1 MCLYEAAGLQ
11 ESKLEA
17 GRPTEALPR
26 KSQSLLPHLVG
37 HALTLPLDGRGGG
50 ALAPGARCARWDG
63 RTLWPCFPGSHRQNP
78 GAELP
83 AGALV
88 SSSHPLGPVAS
99 RPSPGIAR
107 LANFSHANLDTCLL
121 VSHWALIWFC
131 LTTHEA
137 EHLFVC
143 LLAIRGWGRT

>member
-1 MCLYEAAGLQ
+1 MFSGLPQTEPRCGITRWSAGLV
-11 ESKLEA
+11 LP
-17 GRPTEALPR
+17 PTGSR
-26 KSQSLLPHLVG
+26 
-37 HALTLPLDGRGGG
+37 
-50 ALAPGARCARWDG
+50 
-63 RTLWPCFPGSHRQNP
+63 CFPSLP
-78 GAELP
+78 G
-83 AGALV
+83 
-88 SSSHPLGPVAS
+88 HW
-99 RPSPGIAR
+99 